1 MQTAMR
7 IRKTIPS
14 LLSLAL
20 AVALIAALL
29 PITAA
34 AAKPHK
40 PTAHAKKKQRPA
52 KQRPLYWGAWIGDQL
67 TGEEAPWDMSAVS
80 QFEGVVG
87 KGLSLLALGSPF
99 ADCNTSPCKFF
110 EFPTEAMNNV
120 HNYGA
125 IPFFNWASQA
135 TSSDPSGATNMP
147 DFQLSD
153 VIAGT
158 YDSYIREFAEA
169 ARNWGHSFFLRYDW
183 EMNGN
188 WFPWGEGINGNN
200 PGEFV
205 AAWRH
210 VHDIFASV
218 GATNATWVWC
228 PYAEVDRH
236 FADLAPL
243 YPGDDYVDWTC
254 MDGFNWGANP
264 TNPHSWKSFN
274 QIFSPTYGELVKK
287 IAPSKPIVLAEMA
300 STGRGRAKAKWIN
313 DMFKELR
320 TKYRRIRGLIWFD
333 QIDRGVD
340 WPLETSPAAARAF
353 AKGVHKP
360 GFKPNGQAAV
370 VASPIRPP
378 R

>member
-7 IRKTIPS
+7 TRKTIPS

-29 PITAA
+29 PATAA
-34 AAKPHK
+34 AAHGHK
-40 PTAHAKKKQRPA
+40 PAAHAKKKRPP

-99 ADCNTSPCKFF
+99 ADCNTAPCKFF
-110 EFPTEAMNNV
+110 DFPTEAMNNV

-135 TSSDPSGATNMP
+135 TSSDPSGATSMP

-200 PGEFV
+200 PGEYV

-210 VHDIFASV
+210 VHDIFSAV

-243 YPGDDYVDWTC
+243 YPGDSYVDWTC
-254 MDGFNWGANP
+254 MDGFNWGSNP
-264 TNPHSWKSFN
+264 TNPHSWKSFD
-274 QIFSPTYGELVKK
+274 QIFGPTYRKLVKQ

-300 STGRGRAKAKWIN
+300 STGRGHAKAKWIQN
-313 DMFKELR
+313 MFEELR
-320 TKYRRIRGLIWFD
+320 GKYRRIRGLIWFD
-333 QIDRGVD
+333 QVDRGVD

-353 AKGVHKP
+353 AKGVRKP

-370 VASPIRPP
+370 AASPIRPP
-378 R
+378 S